1 MTAASTTALRIRRLL
16 IFLPILVFL
25 ILLSSW
31 FFGQPKNV
39 QAALPD
45 ISLEAL
51 DGSAFPLTNEKKNL
65 RLVELIY
72 TRCPDVCPTTTVRMV
87 QLQKRLMEEN
97 LMGNGIEFLTVTID
111 PVNDTPE
118 VLRKYAQNIGID
130 PQGWVILRG
139 DEETIKT
146 VTRSLGFFANQTE
159 DGFISHTTS
168 TYLVDENNVVLRKF
182 GMGEDFDPDEIYE
195 ELINLK
201 QKG

>member
-31 FFGQPKNV
+31 FIGQPKNV

-118 VLRKYAQNIGID
+118 VLRTYAKNIGID
-130 PQGWVILRG
+130 PKGWTILRG

-146 VTRSLGFFANQTE
+146 VTRSLGFFANRTE